1 MPWVAKVSK
10 GFFLAIE
17 GCDGAG
23 KSTIRDF
30 CAKWLEDHRVPT
42 ILTREPGG
50 TLLAEKI
57 RDLVK
62 WGDPLGISKE
72 DFPVWAEVCLFNA
85 SRATHLENMV
95 IPRMEEGYVIV
106 SDRFVDSTYAYQGGG
121 RGLELAKLQQLH
133 AICCRDF
140 QADLTIVLDGD
151 PEVFYQRAAARSA
164 QDRMERAGIE
174 FQHRCRAMQQ
184 HLISL
189 APERY
194 RVVDAEQSIE
204 SVQAQLIPILSE
216 IVNRMKARPTL

>member
-1 MPWVAKVSK
+1 MLWVARVSK
-10 GFFLAIE
+10 GLFVVIE
-17 GCDGAG
+17 GSDGAG

-42 ILTREPGG
+42 LMTREPGG
-50 TLLAEKI
+50 TPLAEKV
-57 RDLVK
+57 RDMVK
-62 WGDPLGISKE
+62 WGDPNSAE

-85 SRATHLENMV
+85 SRATHLENMI
-95 IPRMEEGYVIV
+95 IPQLEEGYVII

-121 RGLELAKLQQLH
+121 RGMELEKLQQLH
-133 AICCRDF
+133 AICCRNF

-151 PEVFYQRAAARSA
+151 PEVFYQRAAARGEH
-164 QDRMERAGIE
+164 DRMERAGID

-189 APERY
+189 DPDRY
-194 RVVDAEQSIE
+194 RVIDAEQSIE
-204 SVQAQLIPILSE
+204 CVQAQLIPILGE

>member
-1 MPWVAKVSK
+1 MPWVAKVNK

-42 ILTREPGG
+42 LLTREPGG
-50 TLLAEKI
+50 TPLAEKI

-72 DFPVWAEVCLFNA
+72 DFPIWAEVCLFNA

-121 RGLELAKLQQLH
+121 RGIELAKLQQLH

-194 RVVDAEQSIE
+194 RVVDAEQSVE
-204 SVQAQLIPILSE
+204 CVQAQLIPILNE